1 MVHCS
6 DRGTLTDPPVV
17 KRGAPGSHTQPAKS
31 PDARLI
37 CRQLGEESR
46 AASQARVC
54 PLLCP
59 PPSRWQAGPTVK
71 SSSQRADEQVPGLH
85 SCPDSWKKSAGVTAG
100 GLPERLR
107 PWLVLAPVS
116 PFPME
121 KAPGPAWRAQP
132 IWPSQA
138 GLQSGSSG
146 QRLEWVFPLWRSGL
160 RIRLQQLGSLRS
172 CGFDT
177 WPAAVG

>member
-1 MVHCS
+1 MGQNHRSGHTVVHCG

-59 PPSRWQAGPTVK
+59 PPSRWQAGSTVK
-71 SSSQRADEQVPGLH
+71 SSRQRADEQVPGSAAAPTAGRSALGSRQGGCPSVSGPGWSLPPSLH
-85 SCPDSWKKSAGVTAG
+85 SPW
-100 GLPERLR
+100 RR
-107 PWLVLAPVS
+107 PPVLHGEPNPS
-116 PFPME
+116 GHPR
-121 KAPGPAWRAQP
+121 PGSNQEHQDRDWNGCSR
-132 IWPSQA
+132 
-138 GLQSGSSG
+138 
-146 QRLEWVFPLWRSGL
+146 
-160 RIRLQQLGSLRS
+160 
-172 CGFDT
+172 CGE
-177 WPAAVG
+177 VG